1 MPSLIDP
8 GLSHSQ
14 VDVAANYLKNV
25 RANGTNGRTLV
36 LKLAGSNLTNANLN
50 SVIGYLTTSHGSS
63 GSGDSAFTVAG
74 FGTADGSAFVSG
86 DTDTVYL
93 LVQGTGD
100 VTVATADMGI
110 GGLTITV
117 EAIFQDNYL

>member
-1 MPSLIDP
+1 MPSLI
-8 GLSHSQ
+8 GTT
-14 VDVAANYLKNV
+14 VTNNYLKNV

-36 LKLAGSNLTNANLN
+36 LKLAGSNLTNDDLN
-50 SVIGYLTTSHGSS
+50 SVIGYLTTSHGSN

-74 FGTADGSAFVSG
+74 LGLADGGAFSSG
-86 DTDTVYL
+86 VTDTVFL

-110 GGLTITV
+110 AGLTITV